1 MVFEKYL
8 YRCMCARARARACVC
23 TPGFQLSIQMIIS
36 IFNFDTYTLVYVM
49 ARTITYEELRI
60 MVYIDADGRV
70 YQSVF
75 HFLR

>member
-8 YRCMCARARARACVC
+8 YRCMCARARARVCVC

-70 YQSVF
+70 HQSVF